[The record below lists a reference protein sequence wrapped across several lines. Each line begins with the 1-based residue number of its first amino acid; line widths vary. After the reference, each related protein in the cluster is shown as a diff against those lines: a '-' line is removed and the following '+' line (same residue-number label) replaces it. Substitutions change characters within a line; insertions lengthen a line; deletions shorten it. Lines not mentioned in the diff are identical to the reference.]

1 MVTKRFKKKRFYRVV
16 SDRQVY
22 EACKLRGV
30 DPTDG
35 NEVIFKVIPDA
46 FGGRLKSFRLQK
58 STLGNVYGRWEVFV

>member
-1 MVTKRFKKKRFYRVV
+1 MVTKRYKKHRFYRVV

-35 NEVIFKVIPDA
+35 NEVIFKVIPEA
-46 FGGRLKSFRLQK
+46 FGGRLKSFRLQT
-58 STLGNVYGRWEVFV
+58 SPLGNVFGRWEVFI